1 MNKKKWISILL
12 CLALVFTCIT
22 PVFADSNAWNGE
34 DFSYDSAGTTI
45 TGLSDL
51 GKEKIKVN
59 PDLVLPAEGPGGAI
73 VALGEG
79 ANGKGI
85 FVYED
90 GGKLYTPA
98 NVTLPST
105 LKVIG
110 KWAFALDGLSTYEAK
125 MTSIKLPEGLVE
137 IGQTAFQNS
146 ELTSIVIPDSVTT
159 IGMAAFTNNKSLA
172 NIKLSKNADIPTSAF
187 ANAPVKTLVIP
198 EGVKNIGKQAFDSTY
213 IENVVLPETLVTIGE
228 KAFHNNQLTKVVI
241 PGSVTEIGKS
251 AFKFASTGKQPK
263 LTEVVLNEGLVK
275 IGQEAF
281 MGNIITEVNLPT
293 TVELSVK
300 NKAADN
306 IFGKKNSSASPLVVF
321 KTSSQTQVNAYIGK
335 SPDQA
340 EKYSHTVVY
349 DANAKAITAVKDDAA
364 LASAKV
370 TYTGSELKP
379 AVTITGLVEGT
390 DFEVTYRD
398 NVEVGTATAEVVGKG
413 DYYGSFRLA
422 FEIEAAPAPAPTP
435 TPSVPV
441 TGDTAPMALMVALMA
456 VAAVGGFVAYRKRN
470 N

>member
-45 TGLSDL
+45 TGLSAL

-73 VALGEG
+73 VALGDG
-79 ANGKGI
+79 VSYPAAGI
-85 FVYED
+85 FDYSD
-90 GGKLYTPA
+90 GTKNYTPA
-98 NVTLPST
+98 SVVLPVTLE
-105 LKVIG
+105 KIG
-110 KWAFALDGLSTYEAK
+110 KFTFAIDPSKTYEAK
-125 MTSIKLPEGLVE
+125 MTSIVFPEGLKE
-137 IGQTAFQNS
+137 IGQAAFQNAK
-146 ELTSIVIPDSVTT
+146 LTSVSIPDSVTT
-159 IGMAAFTNNKSLA
+159 MGQGAFTGNGDLKT
-172 NIKLSKNADIPTSAF
+172 IKLSKNCKDIPQAAF
-187 ANAPVKTLVIP
+187 SSGMSSTLSIKELIIP
-198 EGVKNIGKQAFDSTY
+198 EGVETIGRQAFDTAKVEKVVFPST
-213 IENVVLPETLVTIGE
+213 LTTIGRD
-228 KAFHNNQLTKVVI
+228 AFKNHQMTSVVI
-241 PGSVTEIGKS
+241 PGNVKNIERG
-251 AFKFASTGKQPK
+251 AFSIANTALPK
-263 LTEVVLNEGLVK
+263 KLETVVLNEGLVK
-275 IGQEAF
+275 IDQSAF
-281 MGNIITEVNLPT
+281 AKNNITEIYIPSTVT
-293 TVELSVK
+293 TL
-300 NKAADN
+300 
-306 IFGKKNSSASPLVVF
+306 GKKAFENQTVVA
-321 KTSSQTQVNAYIGK
+321 KVTDATQVNLTNATNNPNLTLQHD
-335 SPDQA
+335 SA
-340 EKYSHTVVY
+340 
-349 DANAKAITAVKDDAA
+349 AKAITAVKDDAA

-413 DYYGSFRLA
+413 DYYGSFRLT
-422 FEIEAAPAPAPTP
+422 FEIEAAPAPAPTPTP

-456 VAAVGGFVAYRKRN
+456 VAAAGGFVAYRKRN